1 MEILKGKIALITGAS
16 GGIGSAQDGISLALL
31 GRSEEKLAATAASVR
46 EYGVETLLLP
56 GDLLDDAY
64 LEDCFAA
71 VKERFG
77 GLDILVNNAGTVE
90 RDTLLE
96 DMTEEVWHNVL
107 NVNLN
112 GVFLNCK
119 YALPYLRERR
129 GCVVSMSSTS
139 GLVATKNDPAYCASK
154 TAIVGL
160 TRAIAADYAQY
171 GVRANAVC
179 PGWVRTPMA
188 DEEMGVLVREAG
200 LADIDSAY
208 ATATKDVPLGR
219 PAEAAEIAGVVA
231 FLLGPDATYVHGST
245 VVVDGGAHVVDVPT
259 LAFGPEAP

>member
-1 MEILKGKIALITGAS
+1 ME
-16 GGIGSAQDGISLALL
+16 
-31 GRSEEKLAATAASVR
+31 R
-46 EYGVETLLLP
+46 
-56 GDLLDDAY
+56 
-64 LEDCFAA
+64 A
-71 VKERFG
+71 VKTAVERFG

-179 PGWVRTPMA
+179 PTICETPLFNSYISSFPS
-188 DEEMGVLVREAG
+188 EEQEEKLRRLGG
-200 LADIDSAY
+200 
-208 ATATKDVPLGR
+208 PGGR
-219 PAEAAEIAGVVA
+219 PCKAEEIARAVLFPA
-231 FLLGPDATYVHGST
+231 SPRPAMSAGSPWPWT
-245 VVVDGGAHVVDVPT
+245 AAIRRCNCIPRST
-259 LAFGPEAP
+259 

>member
-1 MEILKGKIALITGAS
+1 MRLKGKTALVTGGAK
-16 GGIGSAQDGISLALL
+16 GIGQAIVRLFCKEGANVLIADMCRLEGEALARELGGGAVFCQTNVTCAQ
-31 GRSEEKLAATAASVR
+31 E
-46 EYGVETLLLP
+46 VER
-56 GDLLDDAY
+56 
-64 LEDCFAA
+64 A
-71 VKERFG
+71 VKTAVERFG

-179 PGWVRTPMA
+179 PTICETPLFNSYIA
-188 DEEMGVLVREAG
+188 SFPPEEQEEKLRRLGG
-200 LADIDSAY
+200 
-208 ATATKDVPLGR
+208 PGGR
-219 PAEAAEIAGVVA
+219 PCKAEEIAQAVLFLASPEASYVSGITVA
-231 FLLGPDATYVHGST
+231 
-245 VVVDGGAHVVDVPT
+245 VDGGYTAV
-259 LAFGPEAP
+259 